1 MRDIKVRQLDVCD
14 YFGEISLIHDSVR
27 TATVTTQ
34 NYCTLG
40 KIGIEQVYE
49 LCTIYPQFKNA
60 LLNKMY
66 AYDD

>member
-1 MRDIKVRQLDVCD
+1 MKDIEVRTLGACD

-27 TATVTTQ
+27 TATVTTM

-40 KIGIEQVYE
+40 KIGLEQVYE
-49 LCTIYPQFKNA
+49 MCASFPFFKNA

-66 AYDD
+66 GYDD